1 MPGIVWQNI
10 LSIKKNEQMKNLKKL
25 SRQDLK
31 EMFGGRRACAHF
43 IQGND
48 GEWVRRD
55 GECVTTVEWHQV
67 GDTSVPVKSSYC
79 DTGLGHTNV
88 TSNGGQSRC

>member
-1 MPGIVWQNI
+1 
-10 LSIKKNEQMKNLKKL
+10 MKNLKKL

-31 EMFGGRRACAHF
+31 DVFGGRRACSHF
-43 IQGND
+43 IQSTD
-48 GEWVRRD
+48 GQWIRRD
-55 GECVTTVEWHQV
+55 GECVTTVEWQQV
-67 GDTSVPVKSSYC
+67 GDVSVPVKSSYC